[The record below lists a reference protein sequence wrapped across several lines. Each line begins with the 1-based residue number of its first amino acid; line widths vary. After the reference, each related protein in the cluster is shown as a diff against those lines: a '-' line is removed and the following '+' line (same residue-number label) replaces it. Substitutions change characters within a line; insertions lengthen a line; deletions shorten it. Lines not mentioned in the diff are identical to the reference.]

1 MNVNTAKPSKPVSK
15 RLRKRK
21 APRLTRAFF
30 RALLTPQSLL
40 GGLVLVAGLVAF
52 LRAAPG
58 VRVPPPERVV
68 VDAASPATPAE
79 DVRLS
84 LITEDGSER
93 FSIVSLALPADPSSR
108 RAALLNALRT
118 FLTTEAGERL
128 WPEALSAPTVFTLTN
143 ADRAEV
149 TVLDF
154 TRGPEAA
161 VSVAQ
166 EARLLASIRTTLRRD
181 GVDHLRVLIGGEP
194 SETFLGHV
202 ALENP

>member
-1 MNVNTAKPSKPVSK
+1 MSVNTAKPSEPMSKP
-15 RLRKRK
+15 LRKRRT
-21 APRLTRAFF
+21 PPLTRPLL

-40 GGLVLVAGLVAF
+40 GGLVFIAGLVAF
-52 LRAAPG
+52 LRAVPG

-68 VDAASPATPAE
+68 VDAATPATPAE

-84 LITEDGSER
+84 LITADGSER
-93 FSIVSLALPADPSSR
+93 FSIVPLALPADPSSR
-108 RAALLNALRT
+108 RAALLNALRS
-118 FLTTEAGERL
+118 FLTSEAGERL

-154 TRGPEAA
+154 TRGPAAA
-161 VSVAQ
+161 VSVAR

-181 GVDHLRVLIGGEP
+181 GVDHLRVLINGEP
-194 SETFLGHV
+194 SETFLGHL

>member
-1 MNVNTAKPSKPVSK
+1 MSVNTAKPSEPMSKPS
-15 RLRKRK
+15 RKRK
-21 APRLTRAFF
+21 TPRLTRSLL

-40 GGLVLVAGLVAF
+40 GGLGFIAGLVAF
-52 LRAAPG
+52 LRAVPG
-58 VRVPPPERVV
+58 VRVPTPERVV
-68 VDAASPATPAE
+68 VDAALPATPAE

-84 LITEDGSER
+84 LITADGSER

-108 RAALLNALRT
+108 RAALLNALRS
-118 FLTTEAGERL
+118 FLASEAGERL

-154 TRGPEAA
+154 TRGPAAA

-166 EARLLASIRTTLRRD
+166 EERLLASIRTTLRRD
-181 GVDHLRVLIGGEP
+181 GVDHLRVLINGEP